1 MKIFIGKV
9 TAKTMMKTATVVV
22 SRDVQHP
29 LYGKRMKRTKKYSVH
44 DEIDVKVGDMVRF
57 VGSRPYSKT
66 KRWKLIEVIGE
77 KQKAKPVAKKTKKE
91 VKEPAKKATKKAK

>member
-57 VGSRPYSKT
+57 VGTRPYSKT
-66 KRWKLIEVIGE
+66 KRWKLIEVIGD
-77 KQKAKPVAKKTKKE
+77 KPKAKPAPKKVKNSKLKTKN
-91 VKEPAKKATKKAK
+91 